1 MNSGELTSDQIK
13 ALQDHLKPSFLFLK
27 RLADRFAE
35 RGFNPEDEI
44 YKAVREAFDKVHS
57 LNVKLHYLGCDASKR
72 EREAERKA
80 KGKPFSPWGT

>member
-1 MNSGELTSDQIK
+1 MNSGDLTSDQIK
-13 ALQDHLKPSFLFLK
+13 VLQDQLKPSFLFLK

-35 RGFNPEDEI
+35 RGFNPSDEI

-57 LNVKLHYLGCDASKR
+57 LNVNLHCLGCDAFKR

-80 KGKPFSPWGT
+80 KGLPFNTWGT